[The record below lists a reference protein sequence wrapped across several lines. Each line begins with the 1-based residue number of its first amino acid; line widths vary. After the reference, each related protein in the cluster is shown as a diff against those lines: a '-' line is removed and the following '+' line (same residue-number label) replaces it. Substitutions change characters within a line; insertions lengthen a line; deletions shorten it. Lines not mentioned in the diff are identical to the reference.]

1 MLADNLKQVQEQ
13 IASALDKRK
22 NKDLLTGDNVTLVA
36 VTKNHPPE
44 IITNIEALGIA
55 NVGENR
61 VQEAK
66 HKQEALGK
74 HGYWHLI
81 GHLQTN
87 KARQAVA
94 LFDLIESVDSE
105 HLLAAIDKEAERIG
119 KVQDILLQLNIAHEE
134 QKSGLDKE
142 DYLALLPKLPEYK
155 HVRLRGLMVIAQKC
169 EDIEQTR
176 PVFAAGYRAFARLK
190 QQYPQ
195 ADILSMGMSN
205 DYTVAIEEGAN
216 IVRVGTALFGQN
228 IIDKIMNALS
238 LYDEEEIIE
247 EEVEQK
253 PAKTEQ
259 EPAKPK
265 KRFFGS
271 KEPAASVPAEEPK
284 RERKSILNFKSS
296 AATPE
301 PAKNEKMG
309 SKTINL
315 PIADKL
321 MTVVLLEPVNYDK
334 TDNVVAKR
342 MTDFI
347 SGTVYAIGGSMKK
360 LGRNIVICAPK
371 NVDIDAGE
379 EHELDERG
387 NNPWDK

>member
-1 MLADNLKQVQEQ
+1 MSIRENLEAIRAEIDAAARETGRTGAD
-13 IASALDKRK
+13 I
-22 NKDLLTGDNVTLVA
+22 TLVGA
-36 VTKNHPPE
+36 SKMNDDAACQ
-44 IITNIEALGIA
+44 EAIRAGIDA
-55 NVGENR
+55 LGENR

-216 IVRVGTALFGQN
+216 IVRVGTALFGQR
-228 IIDKIMNALS
+228 DYS
-238 LYDEEEIIE
+238 L
-247 EEVEQK
+247 K
-253 PAKTEQ
+253 
-259 EPAKPK
+259 
-265 KRFFGS
+265 F
-271 KEPAASVPAEEPK
+271 
-284 RERKSILNFKSS
+284 
-296 AATPE
+296 
-301 PAKNEKMG
+301 
-309 SKTINL
+309 
-315 PIADKL
+315 
-321 MTVVLLEPVNYDK
+321 
-334 TDNVVAKR
+334 
-342 MTDFI
+342 
-347 SGTVYAIGGSMKK
+347 
-360 LGRNIVICAPK
+360 
-371 NVDIDAGE
+371 
-379 EHELDERG
+379 
-387 NNPWDK
+387 